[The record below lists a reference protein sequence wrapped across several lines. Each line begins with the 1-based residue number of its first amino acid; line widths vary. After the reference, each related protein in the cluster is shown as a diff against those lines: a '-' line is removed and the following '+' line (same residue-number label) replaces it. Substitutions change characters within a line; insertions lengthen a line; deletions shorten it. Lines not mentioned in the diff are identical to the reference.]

1 MLTGQVLTKPGVVAK
16 KSRANG
22 TGEGSLFSVL
32 FDVDL
37 KFEVV
42 QEDEIAEAADA
53 ATLIPREMLSDEL

>member
-42 QEDEIAEAADA
+42 QEDEIAEAAD
-53 ATLIPREMLSDEL
+53 PRPL

>member
-1 MLTGQVLTKPGVVAK
+1 MLTGQVLTKPRVVAE

-42 QEDEIAEAADA
+42 QEDEIAKAAD
-53 ATLIPREMLSDEL
+53 PRPL